1 MSAENNVK
9 VSDNFRILYN
19 DVKEGISILLQSV
32 RSSYPNVNTSI
43 TKVKELL
50 EGVFD
55 AENDNLVSSIAGVLS
70 QISIIAYLQE
80 FDNDKNFDKLR
91 DTYIKETVLEDG
103 EVKKEVKKFANTEL
117 DFKFGFTELLEL
129 IQVGV
134 ELMESNEVG
143 ESIVEGKLTANLLSN
158 IRDISAEEYL
168 SGGYIEKDLALVTLL
183 NENPEENFNL
193 DIFDFINSNHDLKTL
208 YSSAK
213 DSILGVYKYT
223 FQDSFGLR
231 PYVGVLSFQGKS
243 IYTIGADYHLSTIP
257 KAHDVFK
264 KIASQLSDEYLIE
277 QSDSRQF
284 DFDTIINSNK
294 PVYFPKKILEY
305 ALGRKLTYELS
316 LNLYRPLEEAKS
328 WEQYEEAYVSEQV
341 DKECLQSIYK
351 SLQRNTG
358 YDFNSE
364 DFKSKWKDN
373 QSDIKTEL
381 NSMQLHDA
389 VKADIQKVI
398 RSMCTG
404 VVVTNY
410 NSLNDS
416 VNSVKLR
423 VIDIYKNLSLGI
435 TSKLFG
441 SFSPN
446 DSIVFY
452 DGMVLT
458 EGKKLSDGNTP
469 LPYNVI
475 EYGHDFNEK
484 LSEAEPLFGYT
495 AVDLFKQRGIP
506 ITWDRI
512 LLGEDIKG
520 TPIFAD
526 TSDKDGIPLQANA
539 VHNMMAGSRSGKGV
553 MTMNI
558 LSVGLGSCKPIFY
571 IDRKPDM
578 SVMFYEMTD
587 GNMFIVNGGQY
598 LSKYDPRGV
607 FEDTGSAIKGWET
620 YYDNMPSYLKK
631 VFTKRTYV
639 GDFGDYVYFRAMLF
653 CISLILARAE
663 FASDANIYEKLGGD
677 NGVIFIFDEFKN
689 WQENFEQKYFT
700 PNGIFGG
707 HRLEKSMK
715 DQYTKN
721 KYAIEDKIDMLNSGD
736 LKPEKMRS
744 YERDVKNL
752 KRANKNLITPID
764 VYGTTIMDKYGATIK
779 DINTLLSA
787 GFKDGEAP
795 KTDIFVIGQHIEI
808 DGYNDSAT
816 PHGTYPERDSGKF
829 NCNSDTKG
837 KSLMRGL
844 LDSFFHDWFMGYNE
858 DGDAEKDYMG
868 ASTEGT
874 EPNRLILNKR
884 YWGYCNGTPM
894 NELRTSAPSNVIYFK
909 PYLVLNNAL
918 EENPEKP
925 EKIVDSTTGNTI
937 LNPDYAFI
945 RQCRDRVNDAVPNL
959 WETVRLKHL
968 TDGCEVTDDNKWYG
982 HLNQGIGFEGLANA
996 VCQTQGKALDKEN
1009 SLRASLDIA
1018 NYVANQMGYPSYKD
1032 LLFDFS
1038 PEGLFSSDDV
1048 KFAIKNGAEAYR
1060 KNVRD
1065 RLPIFTEYNLFDSED
1080 EESKGKPDFDI
1091 AADSKDMFSFGE
1103 ISSEPTQSSNFSSQD
1118 FNPSPTKQSAED
1130 YAKDFYSQPE
1140 EQVIEEDDDDIEF
1153 TKEVALM
1160 MINNTFDN
1168 YDKLHPSAP
1177 IRHLVHDYELEEFA
1191 ELLVSVVNS

>member
-55 AENDNLVSSIAGVLS
+55 KENDNLVSSIAGVLS

-183 NENPEENFNL
+183 NESPEENFNL

-264 KIASQLSDEYLIE
+264 KIASQLSDEYPIE

-341 DKECLQSIYK
+341 DKECLHSIYK

-373 QSDIKTEL
+373 QSDIKIEL
-381 NSMQLHDA
+381 NSMQLHDS

-423 VIDIYKNLSLGI
+423 VIDINKNLSLGI

-764 VYGTTIMDKYGATIK
+764 AYGTTIMDKYGATIK

-808 DGYNDSAT
+808 DGYSDSAT

-858 DGDAEKDYMG
+858 DGNAEKDYMG

-874 EPNRLILNKR
+874 EPNRLILKKR

-894 NELRTSAPSNVIYFK
+894 HELRTSAPNDVIYFK

-918 EENPEKP
+918 EENPENP

-1018 NYVANQMGYPSYKD
+1018 NYVAKQMGYPSYKD

-1080 EESKGKPDFDI
+1080 EESESKPDFDI

-1130 YAKDFYSQPE
+1130 YAKDFYSQSE
-1140 EQVIEEDDDDIEF
+1140 EQVIEEDDNDIEF